1 MLLCTFKQSSHYTDK
16 VPRYKGS
23 QRDSRTE
30 PRPPKDAPAHS
41 YKTTPPRLSAL
52 QTTAVVFVLFLFV
65 LLLLLCFF
73 FLIFLLHVKPTQ
85 LLQSRTAW
93 VRDILITV
101 SHGLR
106 ALYLKNKNHNKCS
119 AALSKAVSVAK
130 VQLIAHAM
138 FMAQQIRHWSR
149 K

>member
-52 QTTAVVFVLFLFV
+52 QTTAVVFVLFV
-65 LLLLLCFF
+65 LLLVVVFCLLFF
-73 FLIFLLHVKPTQ
+73 
-85 LLQSRTAW
+85 
-93 VRDILITV
+93 
-101 SHGLR
+101 
-106 ALYLKNKNHNKCS
+106 
-119 AALSKAVSVAK
+119 
-130 VQLIAHAM
+130 
-138 FMAQQIRHWSR
+138 
-149 K
+149 